1 MLGGSG
7 GMREKSGEN
16 CFKMPRALPLSWTH
30 YTSASVIATNNK
42 KNRGLKIIRSFLFG
56 YEKYLFQHFPENLE
70 ILRLL
75 KFFFD
80 RQVGLLD

>member
-1 MLGGSG
+1 MADRAECG
-7 GMREKSGEN
+7 RKAEKIVLK
-16 CFKMPRALPLSWTH
+16 CRRALPLSWTH

-42 KNRGLKIIRSFLFG
+42 KNRGLKIIRGFLFG

-70 ILRLL
+70 IPRLL
-75 KFFFD
+75 KFFFN